1 MLPSSLKSIYQQ
13 YKVDTDS
20 VANWLATTAKA
31 NGYADNASSSN
42 NVPVKP
48 GRLKGKA
55 RKQAKGAH
63 QPQPGNLA
71 NKTSR
76 TIRIRDFEPMASYI
90 AKIGSVKVPD
100 HLTVALERV
109 IWGT

>member
-1 MLPSSLKSIYQQ
+1 MYQQ

-20 VANWLATTAKA
+20 IANWLATTAKD
-31 NGYADNASSSN
+31 NGYPENTSSSN
-42 NVPVKP
+42 NVPVKS
-48 GRLKGKA
+48 GRPKGKA

-63 QPQPGNLA
+63 QPQPGNFA

-76 TIRIRDFEPMASYI
+76 AIMIRDFEPMASYI